1 MLRDMRHQPPDS
13 HIMLNYRFH
22 GEWTLPY
29 HLLNI
34 ALHVLASSLVFVLVR
49 GLRGPAV
56 EELVWDEAFV
66 AAALFATHPVH
77 SEAVANISGRAELLM
92 CVFALAALILYQN
105 CIRSDNFNSGTI
117 GVFSATVFLSV
128 FSKEQGIAILPVCMF
143 LEVLHSS
150 HCKLRNKSAVSR
162 VLVLTIL
169 TSLVILLR
177 LYISDFTVPKFT
189 KLDNP
194 AAFVKDP
201 VLRLASY
208 SYLWLI
214 NIGLLLLPYSLCFD
228 YSMGCIPPITSWAD
242 YRLLSLPLVVLFLLI
257 TPYLLHKLSSR
268 LLTFGVVLGAM
279 SFLPASNLLVTV
291 GFTVAE
297 RVLYLPSVGL
307 CVIAGVMFAQGLR
320 YYRSMDKIGT
330 AILVIAMTMTYQR
343 SEEWR
348 SELDL
353 YASGL
358 RVCPQN
364 AKIHYNL
371 GKVLSKIGDVEA
383 AEHNYWNAIRLNPN
397 YEHAMNN
404 LANILESK
412 GRSMD
417 AEVLLRKALHSRPT
431 FAVAWMNLGIT
442 LMNQGKYEESLQ
454 AYRQSLRLRPASAD
468 CLFNLGNLFQKMGQ
482 PMGAL
487 DAWKNATRLDPAHTR
502 ALTNLFV
509 ILDELNQCD
518 EVLEISKKIP
528 DSIANKVASVA
539 FQIGTC
545 LGKSGR
551 FSEAERRLKAALKLS
566 PQNAMYHANLGVL
579 YQRWARY
586 ELAED
591 SYLTALALDDDPGPV
606 LWNLKAVQEKLNRT
620 TSGRS

>member
-1 MLRDMRHQPPDS
+1 
-13 HIMLNYRFH
+13 
-22 GEWTLPY
+22 
-29 HLLNI
+29 
-34 ALHVLASSLVFVLVR
+34 
-49 GLRGPAV
+49 
-56 EELVWDEAFV
+56 
-66 AAALFATHPVH
+66 
-77 SEAVANISGRAELLM
+77 M

-105 CIRSDNFNSGTI
+105 CIRSDDFNSRTI
-117 GVFSATVFLSV
+117 AVFSSTVFLSV

-162 VLVLTIL
+162 VLILTIL
-169 TSLVILLR
+169 TSLVILFR
-177 LYISDFTVPKFT
+177 LYISNFTAPKFT
-189 KLDNP
+189 ELDNP

-208 SYLWLI
+208 TYLWLI
-214 NIGLLLLPYSLCFD
+214 NIRLLLLPYSLCFD

-242 YRLLSLPLVVLFLLI
+242 YRLLSLPLVILLVSI
-257 TPYLLHKLSSR
+257 TPYLLHKLNSR

-291 GFTVAE
+291 GFTIAE

-307 CVIAGVMFAQGLR
+307 CVMAGAMFVQALR
-320 YYRSMDKIGT
+320 YYQNMDKIGT
-330 AILVIAMTMTYQR
+330 AVLVIAMTMTYQR

-358 RVCPQN
+358 KVCPQN

-371 GKVLSKIGDVEA
+371 GKVLSRIGDVDA
-383 AEHNYWNAIRLNPN
+383 AEHNYWNAI
-397 YEHAMNN
+397 
-404 LANILESK
+404 
-412 GRSMD
+412 
-417 AEVLLRKALHSRPT
+417 RPT

-482 PMGAL
+482 PLGAL

-502 ALTNLFV
+502 ALTNLLV

-528 DSIANKVASVA
+528 DSTANRVASVA

-551 FSEAERRLKAALKLS
+551 FPEAERRLKTALQLN

-586 ELAED
+586 ELAENA
-591 SYLTALALDDDPGPV
+591 YLTALALDDDPGPV

-620 TSGRS
+620 RNDIG